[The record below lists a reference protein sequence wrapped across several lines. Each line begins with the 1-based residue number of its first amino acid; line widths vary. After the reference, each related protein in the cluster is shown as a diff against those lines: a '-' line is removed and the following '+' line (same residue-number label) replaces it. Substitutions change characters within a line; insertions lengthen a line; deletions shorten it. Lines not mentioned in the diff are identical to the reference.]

1 MPQPPAANSS
11 VVRHD
16 VAAVFLSN
24 LFFEISAYLG
34 YTLDIAGTY
43 LEDIEALIALW
54 TEQGFIEVY
63 TDNADRQYGRAKD
76 SNSVPNSSPW
86 YIGVY
91 HARLLRTG
99 ENDPLVV
106 IVFEKRDENGEEI
119 TVASLRFMLDHDD
132 MFGAQG
138 RTKFNLKAM
147 KDIRMRI
154 DSFIQRGHQ
163 A

>member
-1 MPQPPAANSS
+1 MPQPPAANPP

-16 VAAVFLSN
+16 VAAVFLHD
-24 LFFEISAYLG
+24 LFFEISADLG
-34 YTLDIAGTY
+34 YTLDIAETY

-91 HARLLRTG
+91 HARLLRSG

-106 IVFEKRDENGEEI
+106 IVFEKRDENGEES

-132 MFGAQG
+132 MFGAPG
-138 RTKFNLKAM
+138 RTKFDLKAM
-147 KDIRMRI
+147 KAIRQRI
-154 DSFIQRGHQ
+154 DSFIQRGN
-163 A
+163 